1 MTKFIAKCA
10 IVFAL
15 LVSVTPSFG
24 ETEVGVDLFSRHV
37 WRGTAGSDNL
47 SVQPTVTVPFD
58 STIGVTTVGV
68 WGQIPITTGDT
79 EEIDI
84 TVSQEVGE
92 YGTVSVTSYY
102 YDGPFLDAD
111 SPAIELGVSTSYA
124 GVDLFVGRFVNGDA
138 VKDDTYIELGYA
150 LDEFNL
156 FLGAGDGGYVTEGSD
171 FAVVNVGVGVESD
184 AGYGASFIY
193 NPDTETPYLIVSK
206 SW

>member
-1 MTKFIAKCA
+1 MRKFITAMVA
-10 IVFAL
+10 IATL
-15 LVSVTPSFG
+15 LIGNTTAYADAELSV
-24 ETEVGVDLFSRHV
+24 DAFSRHV
-37 WRGTAGSDNL
+37 WRGQAGPA
-47 SVQPTVTVPFD
+47 SVSIQPTLDLVSVDTN
-58 STIGVTTVGV
+58 VGATSV
-68 WGQIPITTGDT
+68 EIWGQIPITRGET
-79 EEIDI
+79 EYDF

-111 SPAIELGVSTSYA
+111 SHDIELGVSTSYA
-124 GVDLFVGRFVNGDA
+124 GVDLLVGRFVNGDA

-150 LDEFNL
+150 LDEFSL

-171 FAVVNVGVGVESD
+171 FADVNVGVGVESD

-193 NPDTETPYLIVSK
+193 NPDTETPYLIVSQ

>member
-1 MTKFIAKCA
+1 MTKFITKCA
-10 IVFAL
+10 ILFAL
-15 LVSVTPSFG
+15 LVSVTPTFG

-47 SVQPTVTVPFD
+47 SVQTTISVPFD
-58 STIGVTTVGV
+58 SNIGTTSIEF
-68 WGQIPITTGDT
+68 WGQTPITTGET
-79 EEIDI
+79 EIDI
-84 TVSQEVGE
+84 TVSQEIGE
-92 YGTVSVTSYY
+92 YASIGVTSYY

-111 SPAIELGVSTSYA
+111 SHDIEVGLSTSYA

-138 VKDDTYIELGYA
+138 VKNDTYIELGYT

-156 FLGAGDGGYVTEGSD
+156 FVGAGDGGYVAEGSD
-171 FAVVNVGVGVESD
+171 FALVNVGVGVETE

-193 NPDTETPYLIVSK
+193 NPDTETPYLIISK